1 MRAWF
6 ASLVGR
12 LWLGMGGLLSAA
24 ATAEPPPL
32 VLGQSLPLT
41 GPAIPISN
49 RVQAGAKALV
59 ERVNA
64 HGAIAGRRLELVSL
78 DDAGDSQRRAANL
91 RKLARDHHAVAF
103 VNCLGERACLQAAPL
118 AREVNVPQVGPFSG
132 ASALHQ
138 PAQPMVFSLRPDDRR
153 EAEALVGQLRAIG
166 VEQVA
171 LLGDGDEPARER
183 ALSAA
188 LQAAGIRTRPLAMQ
202 LDPAATLREL
212 AAAAPQAL
220 VLNLGPESLDLLTRH
235 EAAWRAAV
243 PLTGAALSSPGLTQL
258 TRLLRDRLIG
268 FTSVV
273 PNPEISQL
281 PLVREFERDADAY
294 VGPEAISLEGLA
306 AYLHLRVCVEALRRA
321 GNRVDG
327 PGLASA
333 LENLGVLDLGG
344 FGVRFGPRQHR
355 GSEHVEIGLRGRDGR
370 LRR

>member
-1 MRAWF
+1 VN
-6 ASLVGR
+6 SVR
-12 LWLGMGGLLSAA
+12 LLTALLLTLLS
-24 ATAEPPPL
+24 TAVVAQQAPW
-32 VLGQSLPLT
+32 VLGQSLPLS
-41 GPAIPISN
+41 GAAFPISN

-64 HGAIAGRRLELVSL
+64 TGGIAGRRLELVSL
-78 DDAGDSQRRAANL
+78 DDGGDSQRRAANL
-91 RKLARDHHAVAF
+91 RKLAREHQAIAF
-103 VNCLGERACLQAAPL
+103 VNCLGERACLQTAAL
-118 AREVNVPQVGPFSG
+118 ARELNVPLVGPFSG
-132 ASALHQ
+132 AAALHQ
-138 PAQPMVFSLRPDDRR
+138 PAQAMVFSLRPDDRR
-153 EAEALVGQLRAIG
+153 EAEALAAQLRAIG
-166 VEQVA
+166 IGQVA

-183 ALSAA
+183 ALAVA
-188 LQAAGIRTRPLAMQ
+188 LQAAGIRTHALAMHA
-202 LDPAATLREL
+202 DTATTLREL

-220 VLNLGPESLDLLTRH
+220 VLNLGPESLELLTRH
-235 EAAWRAAV
+235 EAAWRAAM
-243 PLTGAALSSPGLTQL
+243 PLTVAALSSPGLTQL

-281 PLVREFERDADAY
+281 PLVREFERDAESH

-321 GNRVDG
+321 GNRADG

-344 FGVRFGPRQHR
+344 FGVRFSPRQHR

>member
-1 MRAWF
+1 MARRWIQRW
-6 ASLVGR
+6 VV
-12 LWLGMGGLLSAA
+12 LLAPLLLEFCLSVASAA
-24 ATAEPPPL
+24 EQAPL

-41 GPAIPISN
+41 GAAFPISN

-59 ERVNA
+59 DRVNA
-64 HGAIAGRRLELVSL
+64 GGGIGGRRLELVTL
-78 DDAGDSQRRAANL
+78 DDSGDSQRRAANL
-91 RKLARDHHAVAF
+91 HKLAREHHVLAF
-103 VNCLGERACLQAAPL
+103 VNCLGERACLQTAAL
-118 AREVNVPQVGPFSG
+118 ARELNVPLVGPFSG
-132 ASALHQ
+132 AAALQ
-138 PAQPMVFSLRPDDRR
+138 QPMVFSLRPDDRR
-153 EAEALVGQLRAIG
+153 EAEALVAQLRAIG
-166 VEQVA
+166 IEQAV

-183 ALSAA
+183 ALAAA
-188 LQAAGIRTRPLAMQ
+188 LQAAGIRFHPLAMQ
-202 LDPAATLREL
+202 ADSAATLREL
-212 AAAAPQAL
+212 AAVAPQAL

-243 PLTGAALSSPGLTQL
+243 PLTVAALSSPGLTQL

-281 PLVREFERDADAY
+281 PLVREFERDAESH

-333 LENLGVLDLGG
+333 LENLGALDLGG
-344 FGVRFGPRQHR
+344 FSVRFSPRQHR